1 MWITSFQ
8 SIRTF
13 SSFLSILNSL
23 FRKQIICA
31 ASYHCRVINSMVSLC
46 CWELRFG
53 FVYGESEVDL
63 DLKFCLWM
71 FELNKEKEISEPVSN
86 TSFSSSE
93 LTNLLLLPSKLKNKK
108 INKRFTSKM
117 SLHGRLPVEMKLT
130 LKMLWLTNF
139 LVLKTAPF

>member
-1 MWITSFQ
+1 
-8 SIRTF
+8 
-13 SSFLSILNSL
+13 
-23 FRKQIICA
+23 
-31 ASYHCRVINSMVSLC
+31 
-46 CWELRFG
+46 
-53 FVYGESEVDL
+53 
-63 DLKFCLWM
+63 M

-130 LKMLWLTNF
+130 LKML
-139 LVLKTAPF
+139 